1 LLRPTHLLYRT
12 CSDEINEAFIPSPF
26 KINDEKERKMR
37 LTRILA
43 AAGLV
48 VAMACGTAMA
58 TPSTQIWIPSTDV
71 KGFKEVNISIDNYI
85 RFSDAPNAGPNYYDL
100 GVTGGV
106 LPFENIKL
114 ELGVDYLTDNF
125 GSTSNQAKH
134 PIMFNF
140 KTGIPEDAFG
150 IKGMPAIAAGMYN
163 IGTFDRGEAG
173 NTMQNIAYG
182 LVAKTLPV
190 VGRLSV
196 GGYNGAEKQLGKK
209 INNGILASWDRAMP
223 EISDK
228 LWLAVDYMSGRNY
241 NGAVSFGGS
250 WAFSKNVSLLVG
262 VDVYNPGQSTL
273 TGGKPTFTTQLDINL
288 P

>member
-1 LLRPTHLLYRT
+1 MKL
-12 CSDEINEAFIPSPF
+12 A
-26 KINDEKERKMR
+26 KILVAASAMVA
-37 LTRILA
+37 LA
-43 AAGLV
+43 SSAAL
-48 VAMACGTAMA
+48 A

-71 KGFKEVNISIDNYI
+71 KGFKEVNIGIDNYI
-85 RFSDAPNAGPNYYDL
+85 RLSDAPNAGPNYYDL
-100 GVTGGV
+100 GVTAGV
-106 LPFENIKL
+106 LPFENFKL
-114 ELGVDYLTDNF
+114 ELGIDYLTDNL
-125 GSTSNQAKH
+125 GGASNQAKH

-140 KTGIPEDAFG
+140 KAGTPEDAFF
-150 IKGMPAIAAGMYN
+150 KGMPALAAGMYN
-163 IGTFDRGEAG
+163 IGTFDRGTAG

-190 VGRLSV
+190 IGRISL
-196 GGYNGAEKQLGKK
+196 GGYNGAEKQLGSK
-209 INNGILASWDRAMP
+209 INNGVLASWDRAMP

-262 VDVYNPGQSTL
+262 MDIYNPGQAVL